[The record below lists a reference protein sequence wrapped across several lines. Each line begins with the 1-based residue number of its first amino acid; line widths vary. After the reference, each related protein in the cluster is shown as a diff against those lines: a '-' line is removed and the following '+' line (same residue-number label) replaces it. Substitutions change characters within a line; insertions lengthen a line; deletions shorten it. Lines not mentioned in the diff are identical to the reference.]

1 MNNNSVLS
9 MASHRLLSLEGDDVA
24 ILADR
29 STGWCIVNT
38 MEYDT
43 ISKYLSES
51 KQTLEGTDI
60 KSQKIIKS
68 LWEAGV
74 LYADGKPHPDTVLV
88 QNPYPNALL
97 LKLTGACNFECSY
110 CYDYDAKRFKAR
122 LNFERIKE
130 IISFLLSKQSSLSI
144 AFHGGEPLL
153 RFDLI
158 KEVVNFAIREAG
170 SVSRIGFSIQTNGSL
185 FNEEVVSFLDKYNFS
200 VGISLDGANEESN
213 ALRVVNRGRT
223 PWKSVQELLKR
234 YPTFVKERCGFLAV
248 ASRTSARHIP
258 DFALWL
264 QDKGVG
270 GLSISFLDLVGRG
283 ETLYDEML
291 TPNEAVDLYKE
302 LFRMIRQ
309 RQIEKLAIKSII
321 GRMNNLFTFQPRDF
335 CYKGA
340 CGASGDFLVVD
351 AEGSLRSCD
360 CIYDSF
366 FVLGSSK
373 SQVPENSKHPARLA
387 VSKRNEWL
395 RENSSNCSTC
405 AVFGLCGGTCV
416 AKAISNHKTPQSVD
430 PVECAL
436 SLYLYPEL
444 LQEFATGNNMPL
456 FDYYNIH
463 RHSTKEWRAS

>member
-144 AFHGGEPLL
+144 AFHGGN
-153 RFDLI
+153 RYYVLI
-158 KEVVNFAIREAG
+158 
-170 SVSRIGFSIQTNGSL
+170 
-185 FNEEVVSFLDKYNFS
+185 
-200 VGISLDGANEESN
+200 
-213 ALRVVNRGRT
+213 
-223 PWKSVQELLKR
+223 
-234 YPTFVKERCGFLAV
+234 
-248 ASRTSARHIP
+248 
-258 DFALWL
+258 
-264 QDKGVG
+264 
-270 GLSISFLDLVGRG
+270 
-283 ETLYDEML
+283 
-291 TPNEAVDLYKE
+291 
-302 LFRMIRQ
+302 
-309 RQIEKLAIKSII
+309 
-321 GRMNNLFTFQPRDF
+321 
-335 CYKGA
+335 
-340 CGASGDFLVVD
+340 
-351 AEGSLRSCD
+351 
-360 CIYDSF
+360 
-366 FVLGSSK
+366 
-373 SQVPENSKHPARLA
+373 
-387 VSKRNEWL
+387 
-395 RENSSNCSTC
+395 
-405 AVFGLCGGTCV
+405 
-416 AKAISNHKTPQSVD
+416 
-430 PVECAL
+430 
-436 SLYLYPEL
+436 
-444 LQEFATGNNMPL
+444 
-456 FDYYNIH
+456 
-463 RHSTKEWRAS
+463 